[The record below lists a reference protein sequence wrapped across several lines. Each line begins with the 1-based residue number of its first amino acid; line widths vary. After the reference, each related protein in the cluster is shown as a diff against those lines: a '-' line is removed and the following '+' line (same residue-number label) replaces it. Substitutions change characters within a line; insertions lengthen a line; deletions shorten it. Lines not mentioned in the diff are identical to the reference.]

1 MKKLTALILAITVL
15 AFTGCQ
21 KTPSEN
27 PEETTVTTEAVETT
41 VKEETPPED
50 LPLIQN
56 GTFDLNANKWGT
68 FFSGGFSSAPAV
80 EDGELK
86 SGT

>member
-1 MKKLTALILAITVL
+1 MKKLTAFILAVTVL

-21 KTPSEN
+21 KAPTEDPSE
-27 PEETTVTTEAVETT
+27 TTAPVVSETT

-68 FFSGGFSSAPAV
+68 FFSGASKA
-80 EDGELK
+80 
-86 SGT
+86 